1 MISVY
6 INNRL
11 LKVIEFL
18 KNKDEATIK
27 ETAVA
32 LKISEKAVRYEIDKL
47 NFILAVNKFPEIKK
61 ESKGRLISREFSA
74 AYDEKVF
81 LELINKNTKNDRK
94 EYIKLRI
101 LLDEKIN
108 FSRMSDELDVS
119 RTTVKND
126 VSEIEKEIKKDGI
139 KLNNNNH
146 DNEETDIRNYILKN
160 YKENINKFFYME
172 ETESGLIDTLVFNEL
187 SGADMDM
194 IREFLNR
201 ISEEIENK
209 DNNFYEYI
217 FSYLIVA
224 YMRIRR
230 GHLIE
235 NMKNKSFLKNTNEYI
250 LVSGQIKILEKSF
263 GITYAENEVL
273 QLVDYILGFI
283 SYGYNTSIFESWIEI
298 KLLVQEIIS
307 EVNNYTDLDITSDE
321 ELFNGLLNHIKPVI
335 YRMKNSL
342 GIEEEIYYEA
352 IKAYPELFDIV
363 KNALK
368 GLENLI
374 GKKID
379 NSEIALFTI
388 HFLASIERN
397 RNFRNKYRN
406 ILLVCGGGYG
416 TSMLVGKQLE
426 ENYDINI
433 AATLSYMELLD
444 YNLENVDLIISTLT
458 LNEHLTEKI
467 NKPIVKIT
475 AFFTVEDQEKLNIYL
490 VKKNSYK
497 EKMNKVLELIEET
510 DIVKNDR
517 ELKNKLKLIIDEDDT
532 VLIKKEKRLA
542 DFILEDRV
550 QIIDSAE
557 SWQKSIEICGRPL
570 IEKNEIKKDYI
581 EEIINIA
588 ELFGV
593 HFILENN
600 VAIPHGEVFTNVNK
614 SCISVLSIRNAV
626 DFPGNRKVFLMFLIG
641 AANITEH
648 VKSIEEIINLTQ
660 KKDLLEK
667 IKKIDNSAE
676 LYKFFKTLN
685 N

>member
-1 MISVY
+1 MY

-11 LKVIEFL
+11 LKVAEFL
-18 KNKDEATIK
+18 KNKDETTIK
-27 ETAVA
+27 EIAET

-61 ESKGRLISREFSA
+61 ESKGRLISKEFSE
-74 AYDEKVF
+74 AYDENVF

-119 RTTVKND
+119 RTTIKND
-126 VSEIEKEIKKDGI
+126 VSEIENEIKKDGI
-139 KLNNNNH
+139 KLKSSYH

-172 ETESGLIDTLVFNEL
+172 ETESGLIDTLVYNEL
-187 SGADMDM
+187 SGVNMDM
-194 IREFLNR
+194 IREFLTR
-201 ISEEIENK
+201 ISEEIENR

-230 GHLIE
+230 GHFIE
-235 NMKNKSFLKNTNEYI
+235 NIKNKSFLKNTKEYS
-250 LVSGQIKILEKSF
+250 LVSEQIRTLEKSF
-263 GITYAENEVL
+263 KITYGENEIL

-283 SYGYNTSIFESWIEI
+283 SYGYNTSIFENWIEI
-298 KLLVQEIIS
+298 KLLVQEIIG
-307 EVNNYTDLDITSDE
+307 EVNNYTDIDITSDE

-352 IKAYPELFDIV
+352 IRAYPELFEIV

-368 GLENLI
+368 RLENLM

-397 RNFRNKYRN
+397 RNYRNKYRN

-416 TSMLVGKQLE
+416 TSMLVAKRLA

-433 AATLSYMELLD
+433 TATLSYMELLD
-444 YNLENVDLIISTLT
+444 YNLEDIDLIISTLT
-458 LNEHLTEKI
+458 LNEHLTGKI
-467 NKPIVKIT
+467 NIPIVKIT
-475 AFFTVEDQEKLNIYL
+475 AFFTMEDQEKLNPYL

-510 DIVKNDR
+510 DIVKNNR
-517 ELKNKLKLIIDEDDT
+517 ELENKLRLIIDEEGT

-550 QIIDSAE
+550 QIIDSVE
-557 SWQKSIEICGRPL
+557 SWQKSIELCGEPL
-570 IEKNEIKKDYI
+570 IRKNEIKKEYI
-581 EEIINIA
+581 DEIVNIA

-600 VAIPHGEVFTNVNK
+600 VAIPHGEVFKNVNK

-626 DFPGNRKVFLMFLIG
+626 TFPGDRKVFLMFLIG

-667 IKKIDNSAE
+667 IKKIDDSVE
-676 LYKFFKTLN
+676 LYKFFKSLN

>member
-1 MISVY
+1 MY

-335 YRMKNSL
+335 
-342 GIEEEIYYEA
+342 
-352 IKAYPELFDIV
+352 
-363 KNALK
+363 
-368 GLENLI
+368 
-374 GKKID
+374 
-379 NSEIALFTI
+379 
-388 HFLASIERN
+388 
-397 RNFRNKYRN
+397 
-406 ILLVCGGGYG
+406 
-416 TSMLVGKQLE
+416 
-426 ENYDINI
+426 
-433 AATLSYMELLD
+433 
-444 YNLENVDLIISTLT
+444 
-458 LNEHLTEKI
+458 
-467 NKPIVKIT
+467 
-475 AFFTVEDQEKLNIYL
+475 
-490 VKKNSYK
+490 
-497 EKMNKVLELIEET
+497 
-510 DIVKNDR
+510 
-517 ELKNKLKLIIDEDDT
+517 
-532 VLIKKEKRLA
+532 
-542 DFILEDRV
+542 
-550 QIIDSAE
+550 
-557 SWQKSIEICGRPL
+557 
-570 IEKNEIKKDYI
+570 
-581 EEIINIA
+581 
-588 ELFGV
+588 
-593 HFILENN
+593 
-600 VAIPHGEVFTNVNK
+600 
-614 SCISVLSIRNAV
+614 
-626 DFPGNRKVFLMFLIG
+626 
-641 AANITEH
+641 
-648 VKSIEEIINLTQ
+648 
-660 KKDLLEK
+660 
-667 IKKIDNSAE
+667 
-676 LYKFFKTLN
+676 
-685 N
+685 

>member
-1 MISVY
+1 MY

-388 HFLASIERN
+388 
-397 RNFRNKYRN
+397 
-406 ILLVCGGGYG
+406 
-416 TSMLVGKQLE
+416 Q
-426 ENYDINI
+426 
-433 AATLSYMELLD
+433 
-444 YNLENVDLIISTLT
+444 
-458 LNEHLTEKI
+458 
-467 NKPIVKIT
+467 
-475 AFFTVEDQEKLNIYL
+475 
-490 VKKNSYK
+490 
-497 EKMNKVLELIEET
+497 
-510 DIVKNDR
+510 
-517 ELKNKLKLIIDEDDT
+517 
-532 VLIKKEKRLA
+532 
-542 DFILEDRV
+542 
-550 QIIDSAE
+550 
-557 SWQKSIEICGRPL
+557 
-570 IEKNEIKKDYI
+570 
-581 EEIINIA
+581 
-588 ELFGV
+588 
-593 HFILENN
+593 
-600 VAIPHGEVFTNVNK
+600 
-614 SCISVLSIRNAV
+614 
-626 DFPGNRKVFLMFLIG
+626 
-641 AANITEH
+641 
-648 VKSIEEIINLTQ
+648 
-660 KKDLLEK
+660 
-667 IKKIDNSAE
+667 
-676 LYKFFKTLN
+676 
-685 N
+685 

>member
-1 MISVY
+1 M
-6 INNRL
+6 
-11 LKVIEFL
+11 
-18 KNKDEATIK
+18 
-27 ETAVA
+27 
-32 LKISEKAVRYEIDKL
+32 
-47 NFILAVNKFPEIKK
+47 
-61 ESKGRLISREFSA
+61 
-74 AYDEKVF
+74 
-81 LELINKNTKNDRK
+81 
-94 EYIKLRI
+94 
-101 LLDEKIN
+101 
-108 FSRMSDELDVS
+108 
-119 RTTVKND
+119 
-126 VSEIEKEIKKDGI
+126 
-139 KLNNNNH
+139 
-146 DNEETDIRNYILKN
+146 
-160 YKENINKFFYME
+160 
-172 ETESGLIDTLVFNEL
+172 
-187 SGADMDM
+187 
-194 IREFLNR
+194 
-201 ISEEIENK
+201 
-209 DNNFYEYI
+209 
-217 FSYLIVA
+217 
-224 YMRIRR
+224 
-230 GHLIE
+230 
-235 NMKNKSFLKNTNEYI
+235 
-250 LVSGQIKILEKSF
+250 
-263 GITYAENEVL
+263 
-273 QLVDYILGFI
+273 
-283 SYGYNTSIFESWIEI
+283 
-298 KLLVQEIIS
+298 
-307 EVNNYTDLDITSDE
+307 
-321 ELFNGLLNHIKPVI
+321 FNGLLNHIKPVI

-363 KNALK
+363 KKALK

-406 ILLVCGGGYG
+406 VLLVCGGGYG
-416 TSMLVGKQLE
+416 TSMLVGKRLT

-433 AATLSYMELLD
+433 TATLSYMELLD
-444 YNLENVDLIISTLT
+444 YNLEDVDLIISTLT
-458 LNEHLTEKI
+458 LNEHLTGKI
-467 NKPIVKIT
+467 NIPIVKIT

-510 DIVKNDR
+510 DIVKNDG
-517 ELKNKLKLIIDEDDT
+517 ELKNKLRLIVDEDET

-542 DFILEDRV
+542 DFIREDRI

-570 IEKNEIKKDYI
+570 IEKNEIKKEYI
-581 EEIINIA
+581 DEIINVA

-600 VAIPHGEVFTNVNK
+600 VAIPHGEVLTNVNK

-626 DFPGNRKVFLMFLIG
+626 AFPGNRKVFLMFLIG

>member
-1 MISVY
+1 MY

-11 LKVIEFL
+11 LKVAEFF
-18 KNKDEATIK
+18 KNKDESTIK
-27 ETAVA
+27 EAAET

-61 ESKGRLISREFSA
+61 ESKGRLISKEFSET
-74 AYDEKVF
+74 YDEKVF

-94 EYIKLRI
+94 EYIKLRF
-101 LLDEKIN
+101 LLDRKIN

-126 VSEIEKEIKKDGI
+126 MSEIEKEIEDDGI
-139 KLNNNNH
+139 KLT
-146 DNEETDIRNYILKN
+146 DAEETDIRNYILKN
-160 YKENINKFFYME
+160 YKENINKFFYMKG
-172 ETESGLIDTLVFNEL
+172 TESGLIDTFVYNEL
-187 SGADMDM
+187 SGTDMDVV
-194 IREFLNR
+194 RDFLNK
-201 ISEEIENK
+201 ISEEIENR

-217 FSYLIVA
+217 FSYLIAA
-224 YMRIRR
+224 YMRMKR
-230 GHLIE
+230 GYFIE
-235 NMKNKSFLKNTNEYI
+235 NIKNKSFLKNTKEYD
-250 LVSGQIKILEKSF
+250 LVSKQAVMLEKSF
-263 GITYAENEVL
+263 GVSYGENEIL
-273 QLVDYILGFI
+273 QLVDCILGFI
-283 SYGYNTSIFESWIEI
+283 SYGYNTTTFENWIEI

-307 EVNNYTDLDITSDE
+307 EVNNYTDIDITSDE

-335 YRMKNSL
+335 YRMKNGL

-363 KNALK
+363 KNALNS
-368 GLENLI
+368 LENLI
-374 GKKID
+374 EKKID

-397 RNFRNKYRN
+397 RNFSNKYKN
-406 ILLVCGGGYG
+406 VLLVCGGGYG
-416 TSMLVGKQLE
+416 TSMLVGKRIE

-433 AATLSYMELLD
+433 SATLSYMELPD
-444 YNLENVDLIISTLT
+444 YNLENIDLIISTLT

-467 NKPIVKIT
+467 NIPIVKIT
-475 AFFTVEDQEKLNIYL
+475 AFFTMEDQEKLNLYL

-497 EKMNKVLELIEET
+497 EKMNKVLKLIEET
-510 DIVKNDR
+510 DIIKNNS
-517 ELKNKLKLIIDEDDT
+517 EIEGKLKLIIDDEDT
-532 VLIKKEKRLA
+532 VLIKREKRLA
-542 DFILEDRV
+542 DFILADRI

-557 SWQKSIEICGRPL
+557 SWQKSIEICGEPL
-570 IEKNEIKKDYI
+570 VAKNEIKKEYI
-581 EEIINIA
+581 DEIINIA

-600 VAIPHGEVFTNVNK
+600 VAIPHGEVFKNVNK
-614 SCISVLSIRNAV
+614 SCISVLSIKKSV
-626 DFPGNRKVFLMFLIG
+626 TFPGDRKVFLMFLIG

-667 IKKIDNSAE
+667 IKHIDE
-676 LYKFFKTLN
+676 PTDLYKFFKSLN

>member
-1 MISVY
+1 MY

-11 LKVIEFL
+11 LKVAEFF
-18 KNKDEATIK
+18 KNKDESTIK
-27 ETAVA
+27 EAAET

-61 ESKGRLISREFSA
+61 ESKGRLISKEFSET
-74 AYDEKVF
+74 YDEKVF

-94 EYIKLRI
+94 EYIKLRF
-101 LLDEKIN
+101 LLDRKIN

-126 VSEIEKEIKKDGI
+126 MSEIEKEIEDDGI
-139 KLNNNNH
+139 KLT
-146 DNEETDIRNYILKN
+146 DAEETDIRNYILKN
-160 YKENINKFFYME
+160 YKENINKFFYMKG
-172 ETESGLIDTLVFNEL
+172 TESGLIDTFVYNEL
-187 SGADMDM
+187 SGTDMDVV
-194 IREFLNR
+194 RDFLNK
-201 ISEEIENK
+201 ISEEIENR

-217 FSYLIVA
+217 FSYLIAA
-224 YMRIRR
+224 YMRMKR
-230 GHLIE
+230 GYFIE
-235 NMKNKSFLKNTNEYI
+235 NIKNKSFLKNTKEYD
-250 LVSGQIKILEKSF
+250 LVSKQTVMLEKSF
-263 GITYAENEVL
+263 GVSYGENEIL
-273 QLVDYILGFI
+273 QLVDCILGFI
-283 SYGYNTSIFESWIEI
+283 SYGYNTTTFENWIEI

-307 EVNNYTDLDITSDE
+307 EVNNYTDIDITSDE

-335 YRMKNSL
+335 YRMKNGL

-363 KNALK
+363 KNALNS
-368 GLENLI
+368 LENLI
-374 GKKID
+374 EKKID

-397 RNFRNKYRN
+397 RNFSNKYKN
-406 ILLVCGGGYG
+406 VLLVCGGGYG
-416 TSMLVGKQLE
+416 TSMLVGKRIE

-433 AATLSYMELLD
+433 SATLSYMELPD
-444 YNLENVDLIISTLT
+444 YNLENIDLIISTLT
-458 LNEHLTEKI
+458 LNERLTEKI
-467 NKPIVKIT
+467 NIPIVKIT
-475 AFFTVEDQEKLNIYL
+475 AFFTMEDQEKLNLYL

-497 EKMNKVLELIEET
+497 EKMNKVLKLIEET
-510 DIVKNDR
+510 DIIKNNS
-517 ELKNKLKLIIDEDDT
+517 EIEGKLKLIIDDEDT
-532 VLIKKEKRLA
+532 VLIKREKRLA
-542 DFILEDRV
+542 DFILADRI

-557 SWQKSIEICGRPL
+557 SWQKSIEICGEPL
-570 IEKNEIKKDYI
+570 VAKNEIKKEYI
-581 EEIINIA
+581 DEIINIA

-600 VAIPHGEVFTNVNK
+600 VAIPHGEVFKNVNK
-614 SCISVLSIRNAV
+614 SCISVLSIKKSV
-626 DFPGNRKVFLMFLIG
+626 TFPGDRKVFLMFLIG

-667 IKKIDNSAE
+667 IKHIDE
-676 LYKFFKTLN
+676 PTDLYKFFKSLN

>member
-1 MISVY
+1 MY

-11 LKVIEFL
+11 LKVAEFL
-18 KNKDEATIK
+18 KNKDETTIK
-27 ETAVA
+27 ETAVT

-61 ESKGRLISREFSA
+61 ESKGRLISREFSE

-94 EYIKLRI
+94 EYVKLRI

-126 VSEIEKEIKKDGI
+126 VSEIEKEIKRDGI
-139 KLNNNNH
+139 KLKNTSH

-172 ETESGLIDTLVFNEL
+172 ETESGLIDTLVYNEL
-187 SGADMDM
+187 SGVNMDM
-194 IREFLNR
+194 VRDFLNR
-201 ISEEIENK
+201 ISEDIENK
-209 DNNFYEYI
+209 DSNFYEYI

-230 GHLIE
+230 GYLIE
-235 NMKNKSFLKNTNEYI
+235 NIKNKSFLKNTNEYI
-250 LVSGQIKILEKSF
+250 LVSEQIKILEKSF
-263 GITYAENEVL
+263 GITYAENEVF

-307 EVNNYTDLDITSDE
+307 EVNNYTDMDITSDE

-363 KNALK
+363 KNALR
-368 GLENLI
+368 GLEDLI

-433 AATLSYMELLD
+433 TATLSYMELLD
-444 YNLENVDLIISTLT
+444 YNLENIDLIISTLT

-467 NKPIVKIT
+467 NTPVIKIT

-570 IEKNEIKKDYI
+570 IGKNEIKKEYI

-676 LYKFFKTLN
+676 LYNFFKTLN

>member
-1 MISVY
+1 MY

-61 ESKGRLISREFSA
+61 EPKGRLISRDFSA

-139 KLNNNNH
+139 KLKSNNH

-187 SGADMDM
+187 SGADMEM

-250 LVSGQIKILEKSF
+250 LVSEQIKMLEKGF
-263 GITYAENEVL
+263 KITYAENEVL

-298 KLLVQEIIS
+298 KLLVQEIIR

-397 RNFRNKYRN
+397 RNFRNK
-406 ILLVCGGGYG
+406 
-416 TSMLVGKQLE
+416 
-426 ENYDINI
+426 
-433 AATLSYMELLD
+433 
-444 YNLENVDLIISTLT
+444 
-458 LNEHLTEKI
+458 
-467 NKPIVKIT
+467 
-475 AFFTVEDQEKLNIYL
+475 
-490 VKKNSYK
+490 
-497 EKMNKVLELIEET
+497 
-510 DIVKNDR
+510 
-517 ELKNKLKLIIDEDDT
+517 
-532 VLIKKEKRLA
+532 
-542 DFILEDRV
+542 
-550 QIIDSAE
+550 
-557 SWQKSIEICGRPL
+557 
-570 IEKNEIKKDYI
+570 
-581 EEIINIA
+581 
-588 ELFGV
+588 
-593 HFILENN
+593 
-600 VAIPHGEVFTNVNK
+600 
-614 SCISVLSIRNAV
+614 
-626 DFPGNRKVFLMFLIG
+626 
-641 AANITEH
+641 
-648 VKSIEEIINLTQ
+648 
-660 KKDLLEK
+660 
-667 IKKIDNSAE
+667 
-676 LYKFFKTLN
+676 
-685 N
+685 